1 MLMLIRKTYAVML
14 ILLAS
19 SCAGVSHQANQTGD
33 TATLAGLQAM
43 ANASKPSINGD
54 PQANNKFRETAIKET
69 ALSLGAQS
77 GLAARAK
84 TIDDELVKETRN
96 LDAIYDFKA
105 LLLDNNVLPPVLV
118 EGRNTF
124 NMSSLESIRVSDRTF
139 KVIKQAHFIT
149 TPPGWRQ
156 YLWMDYS
163 KPEAPHVSLLPK
175 TKEEKQIWYAYVE
188 KGWQQGMNQANTIL
202 EENIAR
208 IKEDY
213 VGMILYRKL
222 LAMNMVSAPY
232 VSHTDLGITGDGNE
246 IHIDDKVLR
255 ITALPALNTNSA
267 EWRAA
272 IAKNEDRLEH
282 LNRLEENIKLSEIKI
297 TNKTWKPVIDPIT

>member
-1 MLMLIRKTYAVML
+1 ML
-14 ILLAS
+14 ILIRRTCAISCLLLAS
-19 SCAGVSHQANQTGD
+19 CASVNQQTKQVGNAD
-33 TATLAGLQAM
+33 SLAGLQAM
-43 ANASKPSINGD
+43 ANASKPSINSD
-54 PQANNKFRETAIKET
+54 PKSNNKFRETALKET
-69 ALSLGAQS
+69 ALSLGAQA
-77 GLAARAK
+77 GLASRAK
-84 TIDDELVKETRN
+84 AIDDQLVKETRN

-118 EGRNTF
+118 EGRNTL
-124 NMSSLESIRVSDRTF
+124 NMASLQAIRLSDRTYR
-139 KVIKQAHFIT
+139 VIKQAHFVT

-163 KPEAPHVSLLPK
+163 KPETPHVSLLPK
-175 TKEEKQIWYAYVE
+175 NKDEKLIWYAYVE
-188 KGWQQGMNQANTIL
+188 KGWQQGINQANIIL

-208 IKEDY
+208 IKEDFI
-213 VGMILYRKL
+213 GMILYRKL

-255 ITALPALNTNSA
+255 ITALPALNTNSN

-282 LNRLEENIKLSEIKI
+282 LNKLEESIKLSEIKI

>member
-1 MLMLIRKTYAVML
+1 MLIRKTYAISLM
-14 ILLAS
+14 LLA
-19 SCAGVSHQANQTGD
+19 SCAGVNSQNGQMGNTD
-33 TATLAGLQAM
+33 TLAGLQAM
-43 ANASKPSINGD
+43 ANSSKPSINGD
-54 PQANNKFRETAIKET
+54 PKANNKFREIALQET
-69 ALSLGAQS
+69 ALSLGAQA

-84 TIDDELVKETRN
+84 TIDDQLVKETRN
-96 LDAIYDFKA
+96 LDTIYDFKA

-124 NMSSLESIRVSDRTF
+124 NMANLQTIRASDRTY
-139 KVIKQAHFIT
+139 KVIRQAHFVT

-156 YLWMDYS
+156 YLWMDYT
-163 KPEAPHVSLLPK
+163 KPDIPHVSLLPK
-175 TKEEKQIWYAYVE
+175 TKEEKKIWYAYVE
-188 KGWQQGMNQANTIL
+188 KGWQQGMDQANTIL

-213 VGMILYRKL
+213 IGMILYRKL

-255 ITALPALNTNSA
+255 ITALPALNTNST

-272 IAKNEDRLEH
+272 IAKNEQRLEH
-282 LNRLEENIKLSEIKI
+282 LNKLEENIKLSEIKI